1 MITRTH
7 CIAIEGNDLYYEI
20 RGRGTPILILHGWG
34 VERHIWL
41 NPLEKI
47 LGAKKRHYKRIY
59 IDLPGMGQS
68 IAGSDIHCSDD
79 MLDVIERFIDA
90 VIPGERF
97 LLAGQS
103 YGGHLARGLLTRRG
117 ESVAGLL
124 LMCPLIVSGYR
135 AGKVPA
141 HAALARDEAFLAR
154 LGESERTAFSY
165 MAIAQTKPM
174 WRRWKKDIRTAIR
187 PENEGFLA
195 HRLDGA
201 FRRDRNET
209 PYIFERPALI
219 LVGRQDTEVGFED
232 QLDLFRRFP
241 RATLAVLDLC
251 GHNLQIEQRE
261 IFGAAI
267 RDWLDRVEN
276 EKTASRD

>member
-1 MITRTH
+1 MKKNDSIT
-7 CIAIEGNDLYYEI
+7 IEDNVIHYEI
-20 RGRGTPILILHGWG
+20 RGRGTPILFLHGWG

-41 NPLEKI
+41 NPLEKT
-47 LGAKKRHYKRIY
+47 LGAKRRHYKRIY

-68 IAGSDIHCSDD
+68 IAGNGIHDSDD

-97 LLAGQS
+97 LLAGES

-117 ESVAGLL
+117 ESVAGLFL
-124 LMCPLIVSGYR
+124 LCPLMIPGYR
-135 AGKVPA
+135 AGRVPA
-141 HAALARDEAFLAR
+141 HEPLTRDEDFLSRLPEGERNAF
-154 LGESERTAFSY
+154 AF

-174 WRRWKKDIRTAIR
+174 WRRWKADIRIGIR
-187 PENEGFLA
+187 PENDGFLA

-201 FRRDRNET
+201 FRQDLNAN

-232 QLDLFRRFP
+232 QLDLFRHFP
-241 RATLAVLDLC
+241 RATVAVLDLS

-261 IFGAAI
+261 IFGAAT

-276 EKTASRD
+276 EKAASRD